1 MSSSLLTRARARLFP
16 SSALVAAGLVVGF
29 AVAQGTGIRALGG
42 VILVGTG
49 LAAARLWVQRRGWG
63 TAVLLALVYL
73 AAFLLSHVLTLGFGV
88 PAWLS
93 VAFVTI
99 AAGGVTYGVADRP
112 RPVTEA
118 V

>member
-1 MSSSLLTRARARLFP
+1 MSTSTLTRARARLFP

-49 LAAARLWVQRRGWG
+49 LAAARLWVRRRDWQH
-63 TAVLLALVYL
+63 AVLLGLVYL
-73 AAFLLSHVLTLGFGV
+73 AAFVLSHVLTLGFGM

-93 VAFVTI
+93 VGLVTI
-99 AAGGVTYGVADRP
+99 LAGGVTYGVADRP
-112 RPVTEA
+112 QPVFEA
-118 V
+118 A